1 MHMKKLMCAVAA
13 LGLTSAVL
21 PAVPVR
27 AQDQN
32 QIRQKPHGGQWNG
45 HNDHRGDPRTNP
57 GQQGDHH
64 DNQRGPINQEQSHGG
79 QMNDG
84 RGDHRGGQ
92 DWHSEGGN
100 HRDHRDHGQNDWRDH
115 GRYRHG
121 HVHPEW
127 GAVLG
132 YDGRYPSYCRNHR
145 HWRWSAHR
153 HGYVFTRGAY
163 C

>member
-1 MHMKKLMCAVAA
+1 MNMKKLMFTVAA

-21 PAVPVR
+21 PAVPAR

-32 QIRQKPHGGQWNG
+32 QINQNPHGDHG
-45 HNDHRGDPRTNP
+45 DHR
-57 GQQGDHH
+57 DHPM
-64 DNQRGPINQEQSHGG
+64 NGG

-84 RGDHRGGQ
+84 RGDYRGGQ
-92 DWHSEGGN
+92 DWRGGGGN
-100 HRDHRDHGQNDWRDH
+100 HRDYRDHDRNDWRGH
-115 GRYRHG
+115 RGYRHG
-121 HVHPEW
+121 HDHPEW

-145 HWRWSAHR
+145 HWRWSARR

>member
-1 MHMKKLMCAVAA
+1 MNMKKLMFTVAA
-13 LGLTSAVL
+13 LGLTSAGL
-21 PAVPVR
+21 PAVPAR

-32 QIRQKPHGGQWNG
+32 QINQNPHGGHG
-45 HNDHRGDPRTNP
+45 DHR
-57 GQQGDHH
+57 DHPM
-64 DNQRGPINQEQSHGG
+64 NGG

-92 DWHSEGGN
+92 DWRGGGGN
-100 HRDHRDHGQNDWRDH
+100 HRDYRDYRDH
-115 GRYRHG
+115 GRNDWRGHRGYRHG
-121 HVHPEW
+121 HDHPEW

-145 HWRWSAHR
+145 HWRWSARR